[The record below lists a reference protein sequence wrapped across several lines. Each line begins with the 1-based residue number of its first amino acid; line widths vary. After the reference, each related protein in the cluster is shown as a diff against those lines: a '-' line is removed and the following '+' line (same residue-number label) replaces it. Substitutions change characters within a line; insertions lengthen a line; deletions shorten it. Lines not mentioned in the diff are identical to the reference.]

1 MNLSQKSAKKSSA
14 DLDVAG
20 IKKDFPIL
28 ATKMNGKPLVYLD
41 SAATSQKPIQV
52 ISAITKYYR
61 EYNANIHR
69 GVYKISEMATEAYTD
84 SKRKLANF
92 IGANSIEEI
101 VYVRNTTEAINL
113 VALSWGDANVQKG
126 DHILISEM
134 EHHSNIV
141 PWQILAKKKG
151 AVLDYIKLDKDK
163 AGLSEKSIAEQLEKR
178 PAIVAITHVSNVLG
192 SINDVKDLTKKAKK
206 VGALVL
212 VDGAQSAP
220 HMPVNVKDIGCDFFA
235 LSGHKM
241 LAPTGI
247 GALYGKKDVLNSM
260 PPLFGGGDMI
270 KSVEFYS
277 YTPNDLPWKFEA
289 GTSNI
294 EGGIGLGAAID
305 YLNSVGMSKIRE
317 HEKKLTLYGLEKLSK
332 IKNVELFGYQKK
344 GIEKRG
350 GVISF
355 SIKGIHPHDVAAV
368 FDSYGIAIRAGH
380 HCAMPLVKG
389 IFKEGALSR
398 ISFYLYNEEKDVD
411 AAVEAI
417 YAVKKIFKV
426 R

>member
-1 MNLSQKSAKKSSA
+1 
-14 DLDVAG
+14 
-20 IKKDFPIL
+20 
-28 ATKMNGKPLVYLD
+28 
-41 SAATSQKPIQV
+41 
-52 ISAITKYYR
+52 
-61 EYNANIHR
+61 
-69 GVYKISEMATEAYTD
+69 
-84 SKRKLANF
+84 
-92 IGANSIEEI
+92 
-101 VYVRNTTEAINL
+101 
-113 VALSWGDANVQKG
+113 
-126 DHILISEM
+126 
-134 EHHSNIV
+134 
-141 PWQILAKKKG
+141 
-151 AVLDYIKLDKDK
+151 
-163 AGLSEKSIAEQLEKR
+163 
-178 PAIVAITHVSNVLG
+178 
-192 SINDVKDLTKKAKK
+192 
-206 VGALVL
+206 
-212 VDGAQSAP
+212 
-220 HMPVNVKDIGCDFFA
+220 
-235 LSGHKM
+235 
-241 LAPTGI
+241 
-247 GALYGKKDVLNSM
+247 
-260 PPLFGGGDMI
+260 
-270 KSVEFYS
+270 
-277 YTPNDLPWKFEA
+277 PNDLPWKFEA

-317 HEKKLTLYGLEKLSK
+317 HEKRLTLYGLEKLSK